1 MTSTMDLEEIT
12 KLVDG
17 IYKNILDKFNPGAR
31 QLITAGKAYLKAL
44 HGAAAAS
51 RLYVDAISKLAKQ
64 AQQGTWGASAD
75 IGSAL
80 IQIVD
85 VYKEIHEQQMN
96 ILKAFYVDMLVPL
109 ETNLEKDTKVVQ
121 SEQKRFLQQ
130 HKQRSETYSKA
141 AAAIKKQRK
150 KTRAKPPAVALDRE
164 VKSLQALEEER
175 AKLDAFCEASLK
187 TAMTQERRRYGFVLE
202 RQCSL
207 AKHYL
212 LHHSQCRQ
220 ALEGRLDAWQEVAQ
234 SREALPDGVEAVMA
248 ARLRQVNFY
257 SEDAPSEAERDRT
270 EDDRVSMSSQLRKT
284 KSMDASCLDMRSIGD
299 AASQHSPLK
308 PLSRAKSEFDLS
320 ASTQSLD
327 QVSARYDRR
336 DVTASSPEPEP
347 RPKSLAVASENGD
360 APLARA
366 MYAYLSSGDNQL
378 SFLEGDVIAL
388 MGERIKG
395 WQFGENLRTQTNGW
409 FPLAYTEML
418 LDAAD
423 SSSPTHSTAPAT
435 PASPTRGLQGGRRPG
450 AAHHQPQPQHAA
462 PAAPSH
468 RPATR
473 QGTRGAVATAISRAL
488 QQQAAGGAAP
498 VPGGRPVVGPPPPLV
513 PAPVPRRLPPAA
525 ASTAAAAA
533 ALKAAGASLHSSNDS
548 GFSNEPPPLPE
559 ADYSDDDS
567 SSEKT
572 VTAVNAPVSSTLPT
586 KQRGSGGRGWSTT
599 TNGTHAQQA
608 ATNGHTSGGGGGSGG
623 RKPTTEPRRREYT
636 NGLVNG
642 TSVGGS
648 PGASATTPRL
658 PHLSTTL
665 GRDSPPRKPSYP
677 VKRTKSLWKF
687 RRSEQPGD
695 ILEGMSLWRHRSLVD
710 VPAALDAEAKR
721 ENGHQEQQQHK
732 KPAGRQQKAEAEERP
747 AVAVQTEDEDLD
759 SMAPSEVDEEEDS
772 ESCIVVEDH
781 RRPPPQQPAPVPR
794 QLRGPQ
800 QQQLQQQQLQ
810 QQQQQQQ
817 QLHSQQPHKRMSG
830 ASQGSAGMTLPWY
843 KLWGMDVAAVK

>member
-257 SEDAPSEAERDRT
+257 SEDAPSEAERDRL

-423 SSSPTHSTAPAT
+423 SSPTHSTAPAT

-450 AAHHQPQPQHAA
+450 AAHLQPQPQHAA

-572 VTAVNAPVSSTLPT
+572 VTAVNAPVSSTLPA
-586 KQRGSGGRGWSTT
+586 KQRGSGGRGWSTA
-599 TNGTHAQQA
+599 TNGTHAQLA
-608 ATNGHTSGGGGGSGG
+608 ATNGHTNGGGGGGGSGG

-642 TSVGGS
+642 TSAGGS

-665 GRDSPPRKPSYP
+665 GRESPPRKPSYP

-721 ENGHQEQQQHK
+721 ENGHQEQHK

-759 SMAPSEVDEEEDS
+759 SMAPSEVDEEGDG

-794 QLRGPQ
+794 QLRGQ
-800 QQQLQQQQLQ
+800 QQH
-810 QQQQQQQ
+810 QQQQ